1 MNEGKQHIFMQ
12 RVLFIFEV
20 TKQKAG
26 KAQVLRMPVSQWA
39 LECDIC
45 CMAGYVLEQMQ
56 HRKNSDNLIVFPE
69 ETIKLVMNRLIEGDF
84 HEELKPML
92 EGRDPGFSP
101 EMCSMWAD
109 HLPAAAA
116 PSDGSELV
124 KADETLDS
132 LTKQNFKLQFEAD
145 ALALAR
151 DAAQLAR
158 LYTEESKSERTSR
171 VAKVCHLRQENHIG
185 STLAAQFMSNNC
197 HHRAGTPTELQEE
210 LMKFVTKLKADNGSL
225 IIWLDYMKLGRLS
238 TQDLNVT
245 MDCVRKALA
254 SMPERGVCFAIAP
267 HLVSDRRSGL
277 RAEMRRIE
285 DKMDAKKLY
294 AESITLRTPRDLLPW
309 TPEHMY
315 VVPTGRDA
323 VPHASEGVRSLSDVQ
338 ETAQLLAGEAL
349 PQSVIA
355 SLLKG
360 SEAHSL
366 IGVVNLTPYEG
377 NLELSMIKS
386 SIEKQMHTFRSLSL
400 STDLTLIQHCERECA
415 MFLFEDPALV

>member
-1 MNEGKQHIFMQ
+1 
-12 RVLFIFEV
+12 V
-20 TKQKAG
+20 
-26 KAQVLRMPVSQWA
+26 
-39 LECDIC
+39 
-45 CMAGYVLEQMQ
+45 
-56 HRKNSDNLIVFPE
+56 
-69 ETIKLVMNRLIEGDF
+69 
-84 HEELKPML
+84 
-92 EGRDPGFSP
+92 
-101 EMCSMWAD
+101 
-109 HLPAAAA
+109 
-116 PSDGSELV
+116 
-124 KADETLDS
+124 
-132 LTKQNFKLQFEAD
+132 
-145 ALALAR
+145 
-151 DAAQLAR
+151 
-158 LYTEESKSERTSR
+158 
-171 VAKVCHLRQENHIG
+171 
-185 STLAAQFMSNNC
+185 
-197 HHRAGTPTELQEE
+197 
-210 LMKFVTKLKADNGSL
+210 
-225 IIWLDYMKLGRLS
+225 
-238 TQDLNVT
+238 
-245 MDCVRKALA
+245 
-254 SMPERGVCFAIAP
+254 GVCDAVWKMIRQ
-267 HLVSDRRSGL
+267 HLDVNRFDQ
-277 RAEMRRIE
+277 RIE

-415 MFLFEDPALV
+415 MFLFEDPDWKRGGKTMGNVRPYDPTPPPVDKVDLSSYPLKLAKLSLNNKAKGIKKYVIELSNEVRGLHLENPLFAPQWRSLIQDFDKKFCGGSGSCPDPSNHPAAPVEDAAPKPFSLEPDTLEGLLEQYVVENKVPAREPGCMLMLTSAKRRDGSSVEMLVSHQDFELGCGEFQLAHGKSSWLSREKYQKLMREGGGLVLAGTLVEPC